1 VHESQAIL
9 NDHDARAK
17 MIANL
22 SKLREQLGSPG
33 AANRVAELALSL
45 MAPVKA

>member
-1 VHESQAIL
+1 
-9 NDHDARAK
+9 

>member
-9 NDHDARAK
+9 NDHDARRT

-22 SKLREQLGSPG
+22 RNLREQLGVPG
-33 AANRVAELALSL
+33 AANRVAELAISL
-45 MAPVKA
+45 MAPVRA